1 MEVASVKEL
10 YDNDPRPTFIVDC
23 RAKPAA
29 IHHINTALFGTQ
41 HVAQSLHHRDA
52 FRDWWDPASKLTNCY
67 QGEFRHGIS
76 RWIKFACRHWL
87 IVSLVEQS
95 PRLEDAQSL
104 PQDIKVFS
112 NLPGTSPA
120 SIALYEEEVRNRKR
134 QEEQAEKDREAFS
147 AEVATLAQEASDVA
161 EKLQNFHDIANGVG
175 LAYFE
180 FDASGR
186 LTYANVSILLLD
198 VRL

>member
-1 MEVASVKEL
+1 MEAASIREL

-23 RAKPAA
+23 RAKPAT

-41 HVAQSLHHRDA
+41 HIAQSLHQRDA
-52 FRDWWDPASKLTNCY
+52 FRDWWDPSSKLANRY
-67 QGEFRHGIS
+67 QGEFCHGIS
-76 RWIKFACRHWL
+76 RWTKFACRHWL
-87 IVSLVEQS
+87 IVSLVERS
-95 PRLEDAQSL
+95 PRSEDAQSL
-104 PQDIKVFS
+104 PQDIKVFLS
-112 NLPGTSPA
+112 LPDSSPA
-120 SIALYEEEVRNRKR
+120 SIALYEEEVRNRKC
-134 QEEQAEKDREAFS
+134 QEEQAEKDREALS

-180 FDASGR
+180 FDANGH

-198 VRL
+198 VRV